1 MFLTTMLREQGTR
14 DDMKSKPCKNNNGSA
29 KSSPELVLRE
39 QIEKRAHEI
48 WLIAGCS
55 NGDDVSHWLQAEREV
70 LKGRSTAAQ
79 EVQAIVAARTSG

>member
-1 MFLTTMLREQGTR
+1 
-14 DDMKSKPCKNNNGSA
+14 MKSKPYNNNNEPA

-39 QIEKRAHEI
+39 QIEKRAHET
-48 WLIAGCS
+48 WLQAGCC

-70 LKGRSTAAQ
+70 LKERPTAAQ